1 MPAVSGVY
9 TLLNATEAIT
19 SKLNTYRAT
28 TGDPAIPAI
37 FTSLTEPQDATGPYI
52 IIRNPAS
59 GSGGNSEDRGHIGGL
74 SVVDVVVYD
83 EKSRSSKSIREVA
96 VLIWETLHRAD
107 LEDSAYDMWVLAT
120 PPSQLPDP
128 EGFPGYVISCD
139 VRIRE
144 LKGEES

>member
-1 MPAVSGVY
+1 MPAVSGIY
-9 TLLNATEAIT
+9 AKLIATEAIT

-28 TGDPAIPAI
+28 SGAAKVPAI

-83 EKSRSSKSIREVA
+83 EKSRSSKSLREVA
-96 VLIWETLHRAD
+96 QLIWETLHRAN
-107 LEDSAYDMWVLAT
+107 LEDDAYTMWALAT

>member
-9 TLLNATEAIT
+9 NKLINTAAIT

-28 TGDPAIPAI
+28 TGSTAIPAI
-37 FTSLTEPQDATGPYI
+37 FTSFNEPQDATGPYI

-74 SVVDVVVYD
+74 SVVDVVIYD
-83 EKSRSSKSIREVA
+83 EKSRSSKSLREVA
-96 VLIWETLHRAD
+96 LLIWETLHRAD
-107 LEDSAYDMWVLAT
+107 LVDDAYDMWALAT
-120 PPSQLPDP
+120 PPSQLSDP

>member
-1 MPAVSGVY
+1 MPAVSGIY
-9 TLLNATEAIT
+9 AKLIATEAIT
-19 SKLNTYRAT
+19 SKLNTYCAS

-37 FTSLTEPQDATGPYI
+37 FTSFNEPQDATGPYI
-52 IIRNPAS
+52 MIRSPAS

-74 SVVDVVVYD
+74 SVVDVVIYD
-83 EKSRSSKSIREVA
+83 EKSRSSKELRETA
-96 VLIWETLHRAD
+96 QLIWETLHRAD
-107 LEDSAYDMWVLAT
+107 LEDDSYDMWALAT

-128 EGFPGYVISCD
+128 EGFPGYVISCN